1 MHREPRH
8 LEEWAALLGDD
19 LSDDLVD
26 GDDADSLVTE
36 DGAG

>member
-19 LSDDLVD
+19 LSDDLLD
-26 GDDADSLVTE
+26 RDDADRLVSD
-36 DGAG
+36 DGPT

>member
-19 LSDDLVD
+19 VADDLVEV
-26 GDDADSLVTE
+26 DDRDRVFTE
-36 DGAG
+36 DRST